1 MFNRDWRKWR
11 LRTRRHANEL
21 ASSLASGTSRQ
32 KMTIRLV
39 AETTASSTEDN
50 ASLTPL
56 GFVEHVQQHPV
67 LLRTGARLHSQFE
80 RQIDACSLAML
91 DSAGLVVSWYD
102 ESVHSASD
110 DQGVLNHHVSQ
121 FYLPAD
127 LALQLPARSLQIAR
141 ERGTD
146 TQEGWR
152 RRPNGAIY
160 WGRTVIEAVLSLDGQ
175 LLGFTHVTRSSRG
188 PWEFSSIAVRR
199 PQRQRIHGY
208 MPVPAFA
215 RQAHSCAVMQ

>member
-1 MFNRDWRKWR
+1 VFNRDWRKWR
-11 LRTRRHANEL
+11 LRTRRHANEPAKPL
-21 ASSLASGTSRQ
+21 ARSALRQ
-32 KMTIRLV
+32 EMTIRLF
-39 AETTASSTEDN
+39 ADASSVSIED
-50 ASLTPL
+50 APPDSDS
-56 GFVEHVQQHPV
+56 VEHMQQLRV
-67 LLRTGARLHSQFE
+67 LLRTGARLHSQFA

-91 DSAGLVVSWYD
+91 NSAGNVVSWYD
-102 ESVHSASD
+102 ESAHSTSHD
-110 DQGVLNHHVSQ
+110 EGVLNHHVSQ

-127 LALQLPARSLQIAR
+127 LALHLPARSLQIASQH
-141 ERGTD
+141 GSD

-199 PQRQRIHGY
+199 PQRQRVHWH

-215 RQAHSCAVMQ
+215 RRAQSCPVMQ